1 MEVWRL
7 TDQEIKAVE
16 LSGGNLAVAEGAKRQ
31 AFLDNGGV
39 ILNPDALSDVYEALK
54 KVEEDIN
61 WMLNNRKFL
70 NPDVFDYLDKAI
82 EKAEES
88 K

>member
-31 AFLDNGGV
+31 AFIDNGGV
-39 ILNPDALSDVYEALK
+39 ILNPDALSDLHKALK
-54 KVEEDIN
+54 QFVDWQSECEEHKDVCLYRE
-61 WMLNNRKFL
+61 MLADGRRAL
-70 NPDVFDYLDKAI
+70 S
-82 EKAEES
+82 KAEA